1 MAKRVIFKGDT
12 SLDAPFSRLY
22 QRLKAFLA
30 PHIPEYLIRLME
42 PTREK
47 YDLKRLVRN
56 VKIGQKLTKIPKRV
70 IFKGNGSLDAI
81 I

>member
-1 MAKRVIFKGDT
+1 MANRVIFKGDT

-30 PHIPEYLIRLME
+30 PHIPEYLME

-47 YDLKRLVRN
+47 YDPKRLVRN

-70 IFKGNGSLDAI
+70 IFKGDGSLDAI